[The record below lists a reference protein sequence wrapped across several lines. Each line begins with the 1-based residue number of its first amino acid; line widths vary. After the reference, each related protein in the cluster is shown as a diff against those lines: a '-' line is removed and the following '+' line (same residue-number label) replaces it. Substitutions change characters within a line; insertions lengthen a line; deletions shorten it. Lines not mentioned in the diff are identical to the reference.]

1 MTALTIH
8 ILCCCRHPACH
19 GGHCKGEGEVDGA
32 TALTIHVC
40 CRHWHCC
47 HMWRNE
53 VGKDDARHHRRH
65 HVWRDEASVVHHHCH
80 VWMSVEGEVSGG
92 EASSS
97 C

>member
-1 MTALTIH
+1 M
-8 ILCCCRHPACH
+8 
-19 GGHCKGEGEVDGA
+19 
-32 TALTIHVC
+32 
-40 CRHWHCC
+40 
-47 HMWRNE
+47 
-53 VGKDDARHHRRH
+53 GKDDARHHRRH